1 MADNGRGAA
10 YSQLY
15 HHVVLPRKVPGKAD
29 HNIHQLE
36 SDLLDRLLVAVKTL
50 SANVPPQH
58 FTSVDAVRVALSKC
72 KDLHIDGN
80 IDKRRLVEELRQLEE
95 GQSLLLYVTE
105 QNVALLLFKQPEW
118 VYLHLHMW
126 SWLTQSKRYR
136 RASGSFRS
144 V

>member
-1 MADNGRGAA
+1 MADTGRGAA
-10 YSQLY
+10 YLQLF
-15 HHVVLPRKVPGKAD
+15 HHIVLPRKVPGKAD

-36 SDLLDRLLVAVKTL
+36 SDILDRILVAVKTL

-58 FTSVDAVRVALSKC
+58 FSQVDAARAALQKC

-105 QNVALLLFKQPEW
+105 QNAALLLFKQLE
-118 VYLHLHMW
+118 
-126 SWLTQSKRYR
+126 
-136 RASGSFRS
+136 S
-144 V
+144 VHSSPSLMACG